1 MASKISSESK
11 IGINYKI
18 IGLIIFGVIVFHFLI
33 NSIKTDDSDFII
45 SIVSFINPLA
55 VAISSFFIAKR
66 YSFSDIFGKAYLSL
80 SIAYLMV
87 FLAEVTYLVYD
98 LFLGLDP
105 YPSIADVFF
114 FLLYPFSLIHLFLNI
129 QFFNPRI
136 KRKEILLLG
145 TIFSIIVFSFV
156 YFSASNSDEFNFD
169 FYYGLIF
176 VIGASV
182 TLVVALLG
190 TMVFKEGNLGKAW
203 LLILIGILSITIG
216 DVWYYYLEIFGEYS
230 LTHVVN
236 LFWYAGAWILVYSL
250 IKHRQII

>member
-1 MASKISSESK
+1 MASKTSSK
-11 IGINYKI
+11 NTIGINYKI
-18 IGLIIFGVIVFHFLI
+18 IGLIVIGVTVFHISI
-33 NSIKTDDSDFII
+33 NYIKTDDSDFII

-114 FLLYPFSLIHLFLNI
+114 FLLYPFTLIHLFLNI
-129 QFFNPRI
+129 QFFNPQI
-136 KRKEILLLG
+136 KRKKILLLG
-145 TIFSIIVFSFV
+145 TIFLIIVFSFV

-182 TLVVALLG
+182 TLVITLLG
-190 TMVFKEGNLGKAW
+190 TLVFKEGSLGKAW